1 MKRYLKDVVIAA
13 DGLLVVRDHQPF
25 QPPRERLV
33 VPRSVLD
40 GLLTALHIRFSH
52 PSKYQTKRLFS
63 RYFFALDIDKAIDL
77 VSSSCHI
84 CESVK
89 SIPKHFQ
96 PQSSVE
102 APRSIGVS
110 FAADVARRH
119 RQLILVLRETVSSY
133 TLTTLVKSEKHEDLR
148 NALIVLCSQ
157 LRSLHDGGVTVRVDP
172 APGFCALA
180 SDPILLSHGITLEIG
195 RVKNPNKNPVAERA
209 IEELGLEL
217 LNLSPEG
224 GPVSDI
230 TLALAT
236 ANTNSRIR
244 RDGLSAREVWTQRDQ
259 LTGEQLP
266 IVDRHLILSQNYSR
280 QRNHASSSKSKAG
293 GRTNRPSAA
302 VSVGDLVFLKG
313 DRDKLKAREKYLVV
327 CVREDLYCELR
338 KFTTSQFR
346 SKLYVVPMSECY
358 PVAPTV
364 LALSP
369 QGPIRGLLK
378 PFPFDSDDD
387 ADPVSLPPRQSTV
400 PAPSPVVT
408 QTPAYE
414 QPTDP
419 QPVHDVDPVQELPP
433 VPAAIVPPPCTPSSS
448 LDCSVLSRAPP
459 ESAAVVPPRRSG
471 RHRSAP
477 FWQNQDW
484 DLK

>member
-1 MKRYLKDVVIAA
+1 M
-13 DGLLVVRDHQPF
+13 
-25 QPPRERLV
+25 
-33 VPRSVLD
+33 
-40 GLLTALHIRFSH
+40 
-52 PSKYQTKRLFS
+52 
-63 RYFFALDIDKAIDL
+63 
-77 VSSSCHI
+77 
-84 CESVK
+84 
-89 SIPKHFQ
+89 
-96 PQSSVE
+96 
-102 APRSIGVS
+102 
-110 FAADVARRH
+110 
-119 RQLILVLRETVSSY
+119 
-133 TLTTLVKSEKHEDLR
+133 
-148 NALIVLCSQ
+148 
-157 LRSLHDGGVTVRVDP
+157 TVRVDP

-195 RVKNPNKNPVAERA
+195 RVKNPNKNPVTERA

-224 GPVSDI
+224 GPVSDV

-266 IVDRHLILSQNYSR
+266 IVDRQLILSQNYSR
-280 QRNHASSSKSKAG
+280 QQNHASSSKSKAG

-346 SKLYVVPMSECY
+346 SKLYEVPMSECY

-419 QPVHDVDPVQELPP
+419 QLMHDVDPVQELPP

-448 LDCSVLSRAPP
+448 LECSVLSRAPP

-471 RHRSAP
+471 RHQSAP